1 MSDRD
6 TPSQFSHE
14 SDGMQQ
20 GRTYDDLFRLLEL
33 LRGEVA
39 EFRASAAECLPT
51 TEPLFETLEAVNAD
65 VRTVAL
71 QLKAIGVEAAEIGKA
86 VSENTKVVAEI
97 AKGYRRIESKVN
109 GVAIDC
115 AEIKGILH
123 DHEVRLQA
131 IDLQ

>member
-6 TPSQFSHE
+6 TPRQFSHE
-14 SDGMQQ
+14 SDGMLH
-20 GRTYDDLFRLLEL
+20 GRTYDDLFRLLES

-39 EFRASAAECLPT
+39 EFRASVAESSPMT
-51 TEPLFETLEAVNAD
+51 APLSETLEAVNAD
-65 VRTVAL
+65 LGAVAL
-71 QLKAIGVEAAEIGKA
+71 QLKAVGIETTEIGNA

-109 GVAIDC
+109 GIAIDC

-131 IDLQ
+131 LDSQ